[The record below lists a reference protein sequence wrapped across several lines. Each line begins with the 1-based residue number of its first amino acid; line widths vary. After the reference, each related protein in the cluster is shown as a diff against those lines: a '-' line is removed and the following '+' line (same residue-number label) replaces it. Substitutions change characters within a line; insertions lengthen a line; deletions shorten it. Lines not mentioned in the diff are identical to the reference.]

1 MKKKACILIGAALL
15 LSACGGKE
23 YQPVTTAA
31 AESSAAAETA
41 GTEKTGNETAGIEQT
56 DAAAGGEQT
65 NVAVSGEQTD
75 NTAGAEQSGETAKG
89 GEAGNQAG
97 EGDISLPGVLHVS
110 KMQQN
115 ISDYD
120 EDAGDPILTID
131 VAALT
136 VNDSGYEALR
146 DSVSSYWNGVW
157 ENMQEQH
164 DQIYQEAKEYHDG
177 DYAAGYYT
185 ISRYAR
191 ILRADSRIFSFL
203 DIEETYTGGAHGGS
217 YQKGVNMDAATG
229 RQLTLQDVTSDYDQ
243 VYSAVM
249 EKLNQISED
258 DMLFEEYPDTVS
270 KMFYDGDPSLE
281 WAMDREGVIFYFN
294 PYDIAPYASGCIEV
308 PLRFSEYPELFLQE
322 YVSDASGLI
331 RFSRW
336 GYENTFD
343 VTGDGEADT
352 LSVSAYPSEDGSAA
366 QCTVSVNGA
375 EAVHEEYGDF
385 AGAWIFYGNDGRVWC
400 YVHLNDVG
408 DWPVID
414 VFKLTGGTPV
424 YVDNLTAM
432 TLQEPG
438 GSADCFAMST
448 RTDFLGSYQA
458 WRDYHLGAD
467 GMPEANTD
475 YFDIYSYGLGD
486 QTLTVKT
493 EIPATLLPQID
504 GPDGGET
511 TLPAGT
517 VLRPVRTD
525 RESWMIFEMED
536 GGYCRVSVEGEPY
549 SGMIGG
555 VNEFDCFDGLFY
567 AG

>member
-1 MKKKACILIGAALL
+1 MKRKVCILIGAAMLL
-15 LSACGGKE
+15 AACGGKE
-23 YQPVTTAA
+23 YQPVTTTAESSTAAGTAVTEGKGNETTGEEQTDATAGGRQTAAAANAEHSDEAA
-31 AESSAAAETA
+31 AESGSET
-41 GTEKTGNETAGIEQT
+41 GDQKE
-56 DAAAGGEQT
+56 
-65 NVAVSGEQTD
+65 
-75 NTAGAEQSGETAKG
+75 
-89 GEAGNQAG
+89 
-97 EGDISLPGVLHVS
+97 DISLPGVLHVS
-110 KMQQN
+110 KMIQN

-120 EDAGDPILTID
+120 EAAGDPILTID

-136 VNDSGYEALR
+136 VNDPGYEALR
-146 DSVSSYWNGVW
+146 DSVNSYWDGVW

-164 DQIYQEAKEYHDG
+164 DQICQEAKEYHEG

-185 ISRYAR
+185 ISRDAR

-203 DIEETYTGGAHGGS
+203 DIEETYTGGAHGSS

-249 EKLNQISED
+249 ERLNQISED
-258 DMLFEEYPDTVS
+258 GMLFEEYPDTVS
-270 KMFYDGDPSLE
+270 KMFYDGDTSLE
-281 WAMDREGVIFYFN
+281 WTMDREGVIFYFN
-294 PYDIAPYASGCIEV
+294 PYEIAPYAAGCIEV
-308 PLRFSEYPELFLQE
+308 PLRFSEYPDLFRPE

-331 RFSRW
+331 RFSKW

-352 LSVSAYPSEDGSAA
+352 LSVSAYATEDGSAT
-366 QCTVSVNGA
+366 QCTVSVNGV
-375 EAVHEEYGDF
+375 ETVHEEYGDF
-385 AGAWIFYGNDGRVWC
+385 AGAWIFYGGDGRVWC
-400 YVHLNDVG
+400 YVHMNDVG
-408 DWPVID
+408 DWPILD
-414 VFKLTGGTPV
+414 VFELTGGTPV
-424 YVDNLTAM
+424 YVDKLTAM

-448 RTDFLGSYQA
+448 RTDFLGRYQA
-458 WRDYHLGAD
+458 WRDYHLGED
-467 GMPEANTD
+467 GMPEADTD

-511 TLPAGT
+511 TLPVGT
-517 VLRPVRTD
+517 VLRPARTD
-525 RESWMIFEMED
+525 GESWMIFEMED
-536 GGYCRVSVEGEPY
+536 GSYCRVSVEGEPY
-549 SGMIGG
+549 SGTIGG